1 VGSLVVVTVGSV
13 SKVVGC
19 RIYGNGVDR

>member
-1 VGSLVVVTVGSV
+1 MKADLMHDV

-19 RIYGNGVDR
+19 RLQHGFIEG